1 MIGLNR
7 AMGSQTFSLDDKYN
21 NKVVLNRWMENQLYP
36 LDDEYNNKVG
46 LNRSM
51 GSQPYS
57 LDDEHGWDPTD
68 LFNPTIVLCSSS
80 RE

>member
-7 AMGSQTFSLDDKYN
+7 AMGYQPYSLDDKYN
-21 NKVVLNRWMENQLYP
+21 NM
-36 LDDEYNNKVG
+36 VG

-57 LDDEHGWDPTD
+57 LDDKYNNMVGLNRSMGSQPYP
-68 LFNPTIVLCSSS
+68 LLYSSS
-80 RE
+80 REKDWFPLTCLTPP